1 MEGFSLGPLTFHW
14 SGILLAL
21 GVAAGFFLTVWEA
34 RRRNVD
40 VEIIGDLFWPLV
52 FWGTFGAR
60 LWHILTPP
68 LSSVELG
75 LTTRYYFTHPLDM
88 LSLWNG
94 GYGIPGA
101 WVAGMLVLW
110 IYARRYRLPYWRLAD
125 LFAPGLALA
134 QSIGRLGNLFSQE
147 LYGLPSS
154 APWSIFIQPAHRL
167 AGYEMVET
175 YHPLFLYESALTLAT
190 LFFLLWISQRF
201 ADRLKAG
208 DLILAYLACYS
219 LVRISLEFLRID
231 VALLGGV
238 NINQVFFA
246 VTLVGACIALVTHYR
261 SAEKL

>member
-21 GVAAGFFLTVWEA
+21 GVAMGFFLTAWEA

-52 FWGTFGAR
+52 FWGTLGAR

-75 LTTRYYFTHPLDM
+75 LTTQYYFTHPLDM
-88 LSLWNG
+88 FSLWNG

-101 WVAGMLVLW
+101 LTAGLLVLW
-110 IYARRYRLPYWRLAD
+110 IYARRYRLPFWRLAD
-125 LFAPGLALA
+125 LFAPGLALV

-147 LYGLPSS
+147 LYGQPSN

-167 AGYEMVET
+167 IGYETVAT
-175 YHPLFLYESALTLAT
+175 YHPLFAYEAALTITALYC
-190 LFFLLWISQRF
+190 LFWISQRTT
-201 ADRLKAG
+201 DRLKAG
-208 DLILAYLACYS
+208 DLILAYLAFYS
-219 LVRISLEFLRID
+219 LVRILLEFLRID
-231 VALLGGV
+231 VALVGGV
-238 NINQVFFA
+238 NVNQVFFA
-246 VTLVGACIALVTHYR
+246 VTLIGACIALVTHHR
-261 SAEKL
+261 SVGKL